1 MRLYRTTRREW
12 LAAAGS
18 VTALSA
24 QRSAQPN
31 IVLLFADDLGYGDL
45 SSYGAPDVATP
56 NIDSIGKSGVRFTQF
71 YSNAPECTPSRAA
84 LLTGKY
90 PQRFGGLECA
100 IGVGNVGRYDEAEW
114 LQKRGELG
122 LPADGSTLPQLLA
135 NAGYDTACFG
145 KWHLGYEEKFLPRR
159 HGFQKYFG
167 ILGGG
172 ADYFRHVEQSG
183 GKYVF
188 EDEKPVTP
196 EGYLTDLFADKAV
209 NWIAGRRQPFF
220 LYLPFNAPH
229 SPYQGP
235 GDAAKPLGDWNR
247 GSRATYASMIERMDY
262 QVGRVIEAV
271 RKAGQDGNTIIAFLS
286 DNGGTGVGRNAPLR
300 GGKSRVW
307 EGGIRVPCLMRWPGV
322 IKAGS
327 ETPQTAANM
336 DLAATFLDVAGA
348 RAPGPIDGISLRPV
362 LMGSTPPMP
371 RDLFWRYKRAGN
383 RRKAVR
389 SGDWKYM
396 WDDGEE
402 TLVNLAEDPGESR
415 NLLAASSAQAGRL
428 RSLLRDWED
437 RVHAPRL
444 KDFPARA

>member
-1 MRLYRTTRREW
+1 MRQITRRNW
-12 LAAAGS
+12 IASAAS
-18 VTALSA
+18 LTTLHA
-24 QRSAQPN
+24 QQPAKPN
-31 IVLLFADDLGYGDL
+31 IVLLFADDLGWGDL

-56 NIDSIGKSGVRFTQF
+56 HIDSIGKAGVRFTQF

-122 LPADGSTLPQLLA
+122 LPADGSTLPQLLR
-135 NAGYDTACFG
+135 NAGYETACFG
-145 KWHLGYEEKFLPRR
+145 KWHLGYEDKFLPRR

-183 GKYVF
+183 GKYLF
-188 EDEKPVTP
+188 DDEKPVDRA
-196 EGYLTDLFADKAV
+196 GYLTDLFADGARA
-209 NWIAGRRQPFF
+209 WLAGRRNPYF

-229 SPYQGP
+229 APYQGP
-235 GDAAKPLGDWNR
+235 GDAAQPLANWNR
-247 GSRATYASMIERMDY
+247 GPRGTYASMIERMDY
-262 QVGRVIEAV
+262 QVGRVLEAI
-271 RKAGQDGNTIIAFLS
+271 RKSGQENNTIVAFLS
-286 DNGGTGVGRNAPLR
+286 DNGGTGVGRNVPLR
-300 GGKSRVW
+300 GGKSSVW

-322 IKAGS
+322 IQPGS
-327 ETPQTAANM
+327 STAQAAANM
-336 DLAATFLDVAGA
+336 DLTATFLDAAGI
-348 RAPGPIDGISLRPV
+348 RASASLDGSSLRKV
-362 LMGSTPPMP
+362 LSGAAQPFS
-371 RDLFWRYKRAGN
+371 RDLLWRYKRAKT

-402 TLVNLAEDPGESR
+402 MLVNLAEDPGESR
-415 NLLAASSAQAGRL
+415 NLLASAPDRAVRL
-428 RSLLRDWED
+428 RSLLRDWEE
-437 RVHAPRL
+437 RVRAPRL
-444 KDFPARA
+444 KDFPAPV